1 MKNAKQF
8 KSANEN
14 TQVMKQKKHAARIRR
29 QTNESWQVMEKTGKY
44 RKANSKDACRRTFYK
59 ITDEVMDGILLNLN
73 GRHNESSSPVRMR
86 ILRRIVEKRQ
96 AQATYRKNGRT
107 TNLRYASEVAINTR
121 KCMEWLHRV
130 RFAS

>member
-14 TQVMKQKKHAARIRR
+14 TQDMKQKKHAAKIRR

-44 RKANSKDACRRTFYK
+44 RKANSREACRRTFQK

-73 GRHNESSSPVRMR
+73 ERHDESSSPVRMR

-96 AQATYRKNGRT
+96 AQATHRKNGRT
-107 TNLRYASEVAINTR
+107 PNLRYASEVEINTR